1 LQGTCNHHEDEDDN
15 ILNDGQT
22 EQIIFHF
29 IYLTSLTPSQYPIK
43 IKEHGAFIFK
53 YE

>member
-1 LQGTCNHHEDEDDN
+1 LPGTCNHDKDEDDN
-15 ILNDGQT
+15 ILNDSQT
-22 EQIIFHF
+22 EQNYISCM
-29 IYLTSLTPSQYPIK
+29 YLTSLTPSQYPIK

>member
-1 LQGTCNHHEDEDDN
+1 LPGICNHHEDEDDN

-22 EQIIFHF
+22 EQNLISCMYH
-29 IYLTSLTPSQYPIK
+29 TSLTPSHYPIK
-43 IKEHGAFIFK
+43 IKGHGAFIFK